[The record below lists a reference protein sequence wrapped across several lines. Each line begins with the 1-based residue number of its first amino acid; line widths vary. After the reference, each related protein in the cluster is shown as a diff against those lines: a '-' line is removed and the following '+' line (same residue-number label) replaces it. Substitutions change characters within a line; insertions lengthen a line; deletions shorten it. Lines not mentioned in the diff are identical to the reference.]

1 MADNVTTSRLGQN
14 NGAGDDRALFKEK
27 ALTDILNFFKLTTV
41 IRNLITVKSIPDGK
55 SASFPVVGTASAQYL
70 NAGESLDGEKI
81 KHTER
86 TIEIDGL
93 LVAHAFIFD
102 LDKAMAHYDSK
113 SHYNKQIGM
122 SLAKSWEEDALRTLV
137 QCAAIKNAADLAA
150 AGIKAFDDQ
159 KYNTPV
165 TIASGD
171 VLNGLKLY
179 QAVVDAGTQWYQNEN
194 IGEAVVLL
202 QPAQYAAFLVNPA
215 TTGTTYVD
223 DPASQS
229 GKVPMVNG
237 MKVYKSPYIPKGPVA
252 ASASIK
258 AKYAKD
264 YTGTLG
270 VVFSE
275 GAIAALE
282 LMTMSN
288 ELSRE
293 HRNKADL
300 MSADMAVGFGI
311 LNPASAVL
319 IAVTGSPVTD
329 LYELVP

>member
-1 MADNVTTSRLGQN
+1 MSDNVTISRLGQN

-70 NAGESLDGEKI
+70 TAGESLDGEKI

-113 SHYNKQIGM
+113 AHYNKQIGM

-137 QCAAIKNAADLAA
+137 QCAAIKNSADLAA

-237 MKVYKSPYIPKGPVA
+237 MKVYKSPYIPKGVVT
-252 ASASIK
+252 ASDSVK
-258 AKYAKD
+258 AKYAKN

-329 LYELVP
+329 LYDLVP